1 MATNLALDDD
11 LIQEAMR
18 VGGHRTKKAAVT
30 HALEEYIQRRK
41 QRAILDLFGKI
52 DLLPEAMMK
61 RRRAAAQGAKRG
73 SGRASARKPAATLA
87 VSLLRKTL
95 EDATDL
101 RDARRVLSRVN
112 VGTEKTVSAE
122 K

>member
-52 DLLPEAMMK
+52 DLLSEAMMK
-61 RRRAAAQGAKRG
+61 RRRAAAQGIKR
-73 SGRASARKPAATLA
+73 A
-87 VSLLRKTL
+87 V
-95 EDATDL
+95 
-101 RDARRVLSRVN
+101 
-112 VGTEKTVSAE
+112 
-122 K
+122 